1 MTDIMLRMLDVI
13 KNYRSK
19 LLSGALINNDH
30 PAHKVCVRFNA
41 GAHNKCAQTFVCFW
55 FCFENVKKHPIRF
68 SNKRFKSIFRPAH
81 LLDWHCAIFNYMGA
95 NGFAIPAA
103 TYTDHRVCTMC
114 TKCVNVNFFYRSSVS
129 ASVCCVCGQLSLWHI
144 LKLTVAHSH
153 SSSSSVSLSVCHTPT
168 KLPIQFI

>member
-30 PAHKVCVRFNA
+30 PAHVAAAFDSMPALTEQMCTDVCVFLIL
-41 GAHNKCAQTFVCFW
+41 FLFS
-55 FCFENVKKHPIRF
+55 FCFEMVKKHPIRF

-95 NGFAIPAA
+95 NGSIPTAA
-103 TYTDHRVCTMC
+103 SATTHIHRPPSVHNVHKMC
-114 TKCVNVNFFYRSSVS
+114 KR
-129 ASVCCVCGQLSLWHI
+129 I
-144 LKLTVAHSH
+144 
-153 SSSSSVSLSVCHTPT
+153 
-168 KLPIQFI
+168 